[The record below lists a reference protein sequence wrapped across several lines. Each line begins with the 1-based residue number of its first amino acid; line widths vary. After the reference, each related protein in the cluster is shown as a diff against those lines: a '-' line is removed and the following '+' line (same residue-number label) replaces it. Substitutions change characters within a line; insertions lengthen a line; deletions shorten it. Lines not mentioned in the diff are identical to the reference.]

1 MSARPAPVPP
11 ASTPISRPTL
21 WTLPKVDL
29 HRHLE
34 GSLRLETMAEI
45 ANEHGVDLPSHSIEE
60 LRRYV
65 QVVDEEPP
73 DYIGFLSKF
82 HLIRRFYRTPEAIA
96 RIAYEAVAD
105 AAADNIKYLELRF
118 NPEALAQTRN
128 FTFEEVTDWVIQGVN
143 AAQAERDITV
153 RLIMSIQRY
162 VDVAMAW
169 HIARIAMARIDRGV
183 VGLDLLGNERG
194 FPARPYAPVFR
205 AAKAAGLGVTIH
217 AGEGAGP
224 ESVRQAVELLGADRL
239 GHGIRT
245 IEDSEVAQLVRERN
259 VTLEVC
265 VTSNLQTAVVPSLWQ
280 HPLPDL
286 VALQLR
292 VTLNTDDPSIS
303 DTTLTDEYLVAT
315 GPLRVAP
322 GNLGGMIL
330 NGIHAAFLPAA
341 EKTALEERFKREL
354 HAAGFLA

>member
-1 MSARPAPVPP
+1 MTDPAAPAP
-11 ASTPISRPTL
+11 APISRSAL
-21 WTLPKVDL
+21 WMLPKVDL

-45 ANEHGVDLPSHSIEE
+45 ATEHGVDLPSHSIEE
-60 LRRYV
+60 LRHYV
-65 QVVDEEPP
+65 QVVDEDPP

-82 HLIRRFYRTPEAIA
+82 QLIRRFYRTPEAIA

-128 FTFEEVTDWVIQGVN
+128 FSFEDVTDWVIQGVN

-153 RLIMSIQRY
+153 RLIMAIQRY
-162 VDVAMAW
+162 VDVTMAW

-183 VGLDLLGNERG
+183 VGLDLLGNEQG
-194 FPARPYAPVFR
+194 FPARPYAAVFR
-205 AAKAAGLGVTIH
+205 AAKAAGLGITIH
-217 AGEGAGP
+217 AGEGAGAD
-224 ESVRQAVELLGADRL
+224 SVRQAVELLEADRL

-245 IEDSEVAQLVRERN
+245 IEDSEVAQLVRERD
-259 VTLEVC
+259 VALEVC
-265 VTSNLQTAVVPSLWQ
+265 VTSNLQTAVVRSLWQ

-286 VALQLR
+286 LALQLR
-292 VTLNTDDPSIS
+292 VTLNTDDPSIC

-315 GPLRVAP
+315 GPLRITPAA
-322 GNLGGMIL
+322 LGGMIV
-330 NGIHAAFLPAA
+330 NGVRAAFLPAA
-341 EKTALEERFKREL
+341 EKTALETRFRKEL
-354 HAAGFLA
+354 SEAGFLEG